1 MIHYLLWNH
10 KTLVVFMNSFDKNLK
25 FTVDLFENEVPHFVD
40 LEMPPDGISIYQK
53 DTNSLL
59 SYAETILIIDIII

>member
-1 MIHYLLWNH
+1 
-10 KTLVVFMNSFDKNLK
+10 MNSFDKNLK
-25 FTVDLFENEVPHFVD
+25 FTVDLFENEVPHFFD
-40 LEMPPDGISIYQK
+40 LEMSPDGISIYQK